1 MSLQAGS
8 VFGQKYFCDVGMQKN
23 VEVLSLEGSPE
34 EGLCGA
40 EAAPVLGR
48 RLWPHES
55 DVGVSV
61 DVRHRI
67 AEKLDRILS
76 TETALFNFRAK
87 IGGDFDNGMEC
98 TLRLVRMP
106 FGYFFL
112 WKKKIS

>member
-1 MSLQAGS
+1 MSSQAGS

-48 RLWPHES
+48 RLRPHES

-67 AEKLDRILS
+67 AEKLDCILS

-87 IGGDFDNGMEC
+87 INGNHDNGIEC

-106 FGYFFL
+106 FGYFL
-112 WKKKIS
+112 LCRKK

>member
-1 MSLQAGS
+1 MSSQAGS
-8 VFGQKYFCDVGMQKN
+8 VFGQKYFCDVGMKKN

-40 EAAPVLGR
+40 ETAPVLGR
-48 RLWPHES
+48 RLRPHES

-76 TETALFNFRAK
+76 TETALFNFRTK
-87 IGGDFDNGMEC
+87 IGGYFYNGMEC

-106 FGYFFL
+106 FDNFL
-112 WKKKIS
+112 QWKKKIS